1 MRRRAFSA
9 ACAGLIVATAA
20 IGEQALDNFPRP
32 LLAWIAHAPLLPGI
46 YGAGILGLGPNVHG
60 FPTPDNV
67 WPYPIAFVLWWL
79 VIEVGA
85 WSLRPMQPPR
95 SE

>member
-1 MRRRAFSA
+1 MRRHVTIAI
-9 ACAGLIVATAA
+9 CAGLIVAIAA
-20 IGEQALDNFPRP
+20 TGEHRLERFPGS
-32 LLAWIAHAPLLPGI
+32 LVGWIAFAPAVPGI

-60 FPTPDNV
+60 APTPDNV

-85 WSLRPMQPPR
+85 WSLRPMPPR